1 MDNFNNY
8 FEDIKSNEIEL
19 LKLRNTDHKEIA
31 DKVKVIDYSSTT
43 FKHGGELDR
52 IDFDKLDFD
61 TVFMVIETNCK
72 VYYKVPNFE
81 YKQDL
86 VIVDLNTKVQYRVIS
101 GHTKLI

>member
-8 FEDIKSNEIEL
+8 FEDIKSNEIDL
-19 LKLRNTDHKEIA
+19 ILQRNHDHKEVG
-31 DKVKVIDYSSTT
+31 DRVKVIDFSSTT

-72 VYYKVPNFE
+72 VYYKNGNIE

-86 VIVDLNTKVQYRVIS
+86 VIVDMKTRIQYRVIS
-101 GHTKLI
+101 GHVKLI